1 MTEKEDIFE
10 KAVESLRRQEV
21 PPGPPRELA
30 DATMAKLA
38 QCSASSS
45 DEDGDTNSYISQR
58 QWPKAFGSFGKIAA
72 AAVLMIAAGY
82 TAGRWSAPRPLD
94 MEQIRVALEPVIRQN
109 LLDETRQYVQS
120 GLASGYVQMRDE
132 LSRQYR
138 QDLSKVAIQTLAA
151 SNSITNELLTELI
164 ESVNTAQN
172 QDRQWFAAALEQVE
186 LNRLRDKSQLSNAF
200 ATFAV
205 QTEDELNR
213 TKKDVA
219 QVLSYALPDS
229 RPAPSDIETQD
240 NSNERIEK

>member
-1 MTEKEDIFE
+1 MKENEDIFE
-10 KAVESLRRQEV
+10 KAMQSLKNEPI
-21 PPGPPRELA
+21 PPGPPQELA
-30 DATMAKLA
+30 DATAAELA
-38 QCSASSS
+38 CRREPS
-45 DEDGDTNSYISQR
+45 DSQGFTNRFSLR
-58 QWPKAFGSFGKIAA
+58 DRLRVAGRFGKIAA

-82 TAGRWSAPRPLD
+82 AAGRWSAPRPPD
-94 MEQIRVALEPVIRQN
+94 MEQIRAALEPAIRRN

-120 GLASGYVQMRDE
+120 GLASGYIQMKDE
-132 LSRQYR
+132 LGRQYR

-164 ESVNTAQN
+164 ESVNTAQS

-186 LNRLRDKSQLSNAF
+186 LNRLRDRSQLSSAF

-229 RPAPSDIETQD
+229 RPAPRDLETPD
-240 NSNERIEK
+240 NSNERIKK